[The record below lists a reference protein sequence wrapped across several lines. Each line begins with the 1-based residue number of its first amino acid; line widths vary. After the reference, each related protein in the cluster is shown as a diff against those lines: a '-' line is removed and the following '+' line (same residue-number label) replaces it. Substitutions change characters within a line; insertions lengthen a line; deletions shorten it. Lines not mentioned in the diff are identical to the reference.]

1 MKFGFSGLKFLQ
13 RSRTALIGLVIGGVL
28 ISVAALNAKT
38 PDNEFQQN
46 ARVPDGAQSINLTI
60 SDGRDAELFLPQGY
74 SENSSVPLL
83 IDLHGYTGSGK
94 SQAAYTFLQEAAYD
108 RGLAYV
114 APDGLEDSLGSQ
126 YWNATTACCD
136 FNRSGVDDVAFIE
149 SLIEKIKGSANIDS
163 SRIYLFGH
171 SNGHFMSYAFLCSG
185 TNEITAVAGLAGA
198 MDPNIATCRAK
209 PSNILHIHGEDDGTI
224 LYDGGALFGNR
235 YTSAVETVKRWS
247 FINSCGN
254 PNQGSID
261 AIGGIEG
268 EEIEAESYS
277 CKRGALDFWIIK
289 NGIHTPTLDI
299 SFADKVIDWLM
310 KHQSL

>member
-13 RSRTALIGLVIGGVL
+13 RSRTALIGLVIGGIL
-28 ISVAALNAKT
+28 ISVAALNAKA

-46 ARVPDGAQSINLTI
+46 ARIPDGAQSINLSI
-60 SDGRDAELFLPQGY
+60 SDGRDAELFLPLGY
-74 SENSSVPLL
+74 SEDSKVPLL

-94 SQAAYTFLQEAAYD
+94 SQAAYTFLQEASFD
-108 RGLAYV
+108 RGMAYV
-114 APDGLEDSLGSQ
+114 APDGLEDSLGSK

-149 SLIEKIKGSANIDS
+149 ALIAKIKESANIDS

-185 TNEITAVAGLAGA
+185 TNEIAAIAGLAGA
-198 MDPNIATCRAK
+198 MDPNIASCRAE
-209 PSNILHIHGEDDGTI
+209 PSNILHIHGEADGTI
-224 LYDGGALFGNR
+224 LYDGGALFGNA

-254 PNQGSID
+254 PNQGLID

-268 EEIEAESYS
+268 EEIQAESYS
-277 CKRGALDFWIIK
+277 CKSGALDFWIIK

-299 SFADKVIDWLM
+299 TFADKVIDWLT
-310 KHQSL
+310 KHQKV

>member
-1 MKFGFSGLKFLQ
+1 MKLGFSGLKFIQ

-28 ISVAALNAKT
+28 ITVAALNAKT

-46 ARVPDGAQSINLTI
+46 ARVPEGAQSISLTI
-60 SDGRDAELFLPQGY
+60 SDGREAELFLPQGY
-74 SENSSVPLL
+74 SDKTSYPLL

-94 SQAAYTFLQEAAYD
+94 SQAAYSFLQEAAFD
-108 RGLAYV
+108 RGIAYI

-136 FNRSGVDDVAFIE
+136 FNKSGVDDVAFIE
-149 SLIEKIKGSANIDS
+149 TLIAKIKRSANIDS

-185 TNEITAVAGLAGA
+185 TNEVAAVAGLAGA

-209 PSNILHIHGEDDGTI
+209 TSNILHIHGEADGTI

-235 YTSAVETVKRWS
+235 YTSAAETVKRWA
-247 FINSCGN
+247 FINSCDN
-254 PNQGSID
+254 PKQSSLD
-261 AIGGIEG
+261 AISAIQG
-268 EEIEAESYS
+268 EEIRVESYA
-277 CKRGALDFWIIK
+277 CKSGSLDFWTIK

-310 KHQSL
+310 KHQKV

>member
-1 MKFGFSGLKFLQ
+1 MKFGFLKLKFVQ
-13 RSRTALIGLVIGGVL
+13 RSRAALIGLVIGGVL

-38 PDNEFQQN
+38 PDNDFQQN
-46 ARVPDGAQSINLTI
+46 ARIPEGAQSINLNI

-74 SENSSVPLL
+74 STNSSVPLL

-108 RGLAYV
+108 RGLAYI
-114 APDGLEDSLGSQ
+114 APDGLEDSLGSR

-136 FNRSGVDDVAFIE
+136 FNRSDIDDVAFIE
-149 SLIEKIKGSANIDS
+149 ALIEKIKVTANIDS

-185 TNEITAVAGLAGA
+185 NNEIAAVAGLAGA
-198 MDPNIATCRAK
+198 MDPDIAACRAK
-209 PSNILHIHGEDDGTI
+209 PSNILHIHGEADGTI
-224 LYDGGALFGNR
+224 LFNGGALFGNR
-235 YTSAVETVKRWS
+235 YTSAGETVKRWS
-247 FINSCGN
+247 FINNCDN

-261 AIGGIEG
+261 AISSIQG
-268 EEIEAESYS
+268 EEVEAESYT
-277 CKRGALDFWIIK
+277 CKRGALDFWTIR

-310 KHQSL
+310 KHTNL